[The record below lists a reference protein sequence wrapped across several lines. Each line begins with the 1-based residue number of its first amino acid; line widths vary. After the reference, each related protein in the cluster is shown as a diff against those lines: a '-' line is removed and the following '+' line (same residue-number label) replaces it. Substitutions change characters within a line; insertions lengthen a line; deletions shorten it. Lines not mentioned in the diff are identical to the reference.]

1 MSDLDVR
8 ARFAARYGNLDILAQ
23 QRFLID
29 VGNYLTLVGR
39 ETSGLNGDVLD
50 SLRLRAVN
58 EAMHRVLGQLWRLA
72 NDDER
77 RYPDDVFANIIV
89 DQYKILALD
98 PERLMPIQERSR

>member
-1 MSDLDVR
+1 
-8 ARFAARYGNLDILAQ
+8 
-23 QRFLID
+23 
-29 VGNYLTLVGR
+29 
-39 ETSGLNGDVLD
+39 
-50 SLRLRAVN
+50 
-58 EAMHRVLGQLWRLA
+58 MHRVLGQLWRLA